1 MSIFDKWDKKVDS
14 KALSEDVREVE
25 KNGGVGEFAEVPT
38 GKYEIAIEKMEIKE
52 TKNGDPMFSCWMR
65 ILAGE
70 FQNSLLFYNQVITK
84 GFQIALVNKF
94 LRSLESGID
103 VDSTFIGYG
112 EYNNMIMDIHEAID
126 DAGLEYM
133 IEYSKNK
140 KDYPIYTVKEVFEG

>member
-1 MSIFDKWDKKVDS
+1 MSIFDKWDKKVDIE
-14 KALSEDVREVE
+14 ALSEDVKEVE
-25 KNGGVGEFAEVPT
+25 ENGGVGEYEEVPT
-38 GKYEIAIEKMEIKE
+38 GKYEVNIEKMEIKE

-70 FQNSLLFYNQVITK
+70 FQNSVMFYNQVIRL

-94 LRSLESGID
+94 LRSLETGID
-103 VDSTFIGYG
+103 VDSFIGYR
-112 EYNNMIMDIHEAID
+112 EYNNLIMDIHEAID

-140 KDYPIYTVKEVFEG
+140 KDYPVYTVKEVFEG

>member
-25 KNGGVGEFAEVPT
+25 KNGGVGEYEEIPT
-38 GKYEIAIEKMEIKE
+38 GKYEVNIEKMEIKE

-70 FQNSLLFYNQVITK
+70 LENKLLFYNQVITK

-94 LRSLESGID
+94 LRSLETGID
-103 VDSTFIGYG
+103 IDSFIGYR
-112 EYNNMIMDIHEAID
+112 EYNNLIMDIHEAID

>member
-14 KALSEDVREVE
+14 KSLSEDVKEVE

-103 VDSTFIGYG
+103 VDSFIGYR
-112 EYNNMIMDIHEAID
+112 EYNNLIMDIHEAID

-140 KDYPIYTVKEVFEG
+140 KDYPIYTIKDVFEG

>member
-14 KALSEDVREVE
+14 KALSEDVQEVE
-25 KNGGVGEFAEVPT
+25 KNGGVGEYEEVPT
-38 GKYEIAIEKMEIKE
+38 GKYEVNIEKMEIKE

-70 FQNSLLFYNQVITK
+70 FENKLLFYNQVITK

-94 LRSLESGID
+94 LRSLETGID
-103 VDSTFIGYG
+103 VDSFVGYR
-112 EYNNMIMDIHEAID
+112 EYKNLIMDIHEAID

-140 KDYPIYTVKEVFEG
+140 KDYPIYTIKEVFEG

>member
-1 MSIFDKWDKKVDS
+1 MMEI
-14 KALSEDVREVE
+14 KAYNEM
-25 KNGGVGEFAEVPT
+25 EVPT
-38 GKYEIAIEKMEIKE
+38 GKYEVNIEKMEIKE

-70 FQNSLLFYNQVITK
+70 FENKLLFYNQVITN

-103 VDSTFIGYG
+103 VDSTFIGYSA
-112 EYNNMIMDIHEAID
+112 YNNLIMDIHEAID

-133 IEYSKNK
+133 IEYSKN
-140 KDYPIYTVKEVFEG
+140 FEISQCV

>member
-14 KALSEDVREVE
+14 KALSEDVQEVE
-25 KNGGVGEFAEVPT
+25 KNGGVGEYEEVPT
-38 GKYEIAIEKMEIKE
+38 GKYEVNIEKMEIKE

-70 FQNSLLFYNQVITK
+70 FENKLLFYNQVITK

-94 LRSLESGID
+94 LRSLETGID
-103 VDSTFIGYG
+103 IDSFVGYR
-112 EYNNMIMDIHEAID
+112 EYNNLIMDIHEAID

-133 IEYSKNK
+133 IEYSRNK
-140 KDYPIYTVKEVFEG
+140 KGYPVYTIKEVFEG

>member
-1 MSIFDKWDKKVDS
+1 MSIFDKWDKKVDIE
-14 KALSEDVREVE
+14 ALSEGIKNVE
-25 KNGGVGEFAEVPT
+25 KNGGIGEFAEVPT
-38 GKYEIAIEKMEIKE
+38 GKYEVNIEKMELKE
-52 TKNGDPMFSCWMR
+52 SKNGKLMFSCWMR

-70 FQNSLLFYNQVITK
+70 FQNSVMFWNQPITLD
-84 GFQIALVNKF
+84 FQIALVNKF

-103 VDSTFIGYG
+103 VDSTFMGYAA
-112 EYNNMIMDIHEAID
+112 YNNLIMDIHEAID

>member
-1 MSIFDKWDKKVDS
+1 MMEI
-14 KALSEDVREVE
+14 KAYNEM
-25 KNGGVGEFAEVPT
+25 EVPT
-38 GKYEIAIEKMEIKE
+38 GKYEISIEKMEIKE

-133 IEYSKNK
+133 IEYSKN
-140 KDYPIYTVKEVFEG
+140 FEISQCV

>member
-14 KALSEDVREVE
+14 KALSEDVQEVE
-25 KNGGVGEFAEVPT
+25 KNGGVGEYEEVPT
-38 GKYEIAIEKMEIKE
+38 GKYEVNIEKMEIKE

-70 FQNSLLFYNQVITK
+70 FQNSVMFYNQVITR

-103 VDSTFIGYG
+103 VDSTFIGYA

>member
-14 KALSEDVREVE
+14 KALSEDVQEVE
-25 KNGGVGEFAEVPT
+25 KNGGVGEYEEVPT
-38 GKYEIAIEKMEIKE
+38 GKYEVNIEKMEIKE

-70 FQNSLLFYNQVITK
+70 FENKLLFYNQVITK

-94 LRSLESGID
+94 LRSLETGID
-103 VDSTFIGYG
+103 VDSFVGYR
-112 EYNNMIMDIHEAID
+112 EYNNLIMDIHEAID

-140 KDYPIYTVKEVFEG
+140 KGYPIYTIKEVFEG

>member
-14 KALSEDVREVE
+14 KALSDDVQEVE
-25 KNGGVGEFAEVPT
+25 KNGGFGEYEEVPT
-38 GKYEIAIEKMEIKE
+38 GKYEVNIEKMEIKE

-70 FQNSLLFYNQVITK
+70 FENKLLFYNQVITK

-94 LRSLESGID
+94 LRSLETGID
-103 VDSTFIGYG
+103 VDSFVGYR
-112 EYNNMIMDIHEAID
+112 EYNNLIMDIHEAID

-140 KDYPIYTVKEVFEG
+140 KDYPIYTIKEVFEG

>member
-14 KALSEDVREVE
+14 KALSEDVKEVE

-94 LRSLESGID
+94 LRSLESAID
-103 VDSTFIGYG
+103 VDSTFIGYA
-112 EYNNMIMDIHEAID
+112 EYNNLIMDIHEAID

>member
-25 KNGGVGEFAEVPT
+25 KNGGVGEYEEVPT
-38 GKYEIAIEKMEIKE
+38 GKYEVNIEKMEIKE

-70 FQNSLLFYNQVITK
+70 FENKLLFYNQVITK

-103 VDSTFIGYG
+103 VDSTFNGYSA
-112 EYNNMIMDIHEAID
+112 YNDMIMDIHEAID

-140 KDYPIYTVKEVFEG
+140 KDYPIYTIKEVFEG

>member
-14 KALSEDVREVE
+14 KSLSEDVKEVE

-140 KDYPIYTVKEVFEG
+140 KDYPIYTIKEVFEG

>member
-14 KALSEDVREVE
+14 KALSEDVQEVE
-25 KNGGVGEFAEVPT
+25 KNGGVGEYEEVPT
-38 GKYEIAIEKMEIKE
+38 GKYEVNIEKMEIKE

-70 FQNSLLFYNQVITK
+70 FENKLLFYNQVITK

-94 LRSLESGID
+94 LRSLETGID
-103 VDSTFIGYG
+103 IDSFVGYR
-112 EYNNMIMDIHEAID
+112 EYNNLIMDIHEAID

-140 KDYPIYTVKEVFEG
+140 KGYPIYTIKEVFEG

>member
-1 MSIFDKWDKKVDS
+1 MEIR
-14 KALSEDVREVE
+14 AYNEM
-25 KNGGVGEFAEVPT
+25 EVPT
-38 GKYEIAIEKMEIKE
+38 GKYEVNIEKMEIKE

-70 FQNSLLFYNQVITK
+70 FENKLLFYNQVITK

-103 VDSTFIGYG
+103 IDSTFTGYAN
-112 EYNNMIMDIHEAID
+112 YNNLIMDIHEAID

-133 IEYSKNK
+133 IEYSKN
-140 KDYPIYTVKEVFEG
+140 FEISQCV

>member
-14 KALSEDVREVE
+14 KALSEDIKNVE
-25 KNGGVGEFAEVPT
+25 KNGGLGEFAEVPT
-38 GKYEIAIEKMEIKE
+38 GRYEIRIEDMELKE
-52 TKNGDPMFSCWMR
+52 SKSGHPMFVCKMR

-70 FQNSLLFYNQVITK
+70 FENKLLFYNQVITK

-94 LRSLESGID
+94 LRSLETGID
-103 VDSTFIGYG
+103 IDSFIGYR
-112 EYNNMIMDIHEAID
+112 EYNNLIMDIHEAID

-140 KDYPIYTVKEVFEG
+140 KDYPIYTIKEVFEG

>member
-14 KALSEDVREVE
+14 KALSEDVQEVE
-25 KNGGVGEFAEVPT
+25 KNGGVGEYEEVPT
-38 GKYEIAIEKMEIKE
+38 GKYEVNIEKMEIKE

-70 FQNSLLFYNQVITK
+70 FENKLLFYNQVITK

-94 LRSLESGID
+94 LRSLETGID
-103 VDSTFIGYG
+103 IDSFIGYR
-112 EYNNMIMDIHEAID
+112 EYNNLIMDIHEAID

-140 KDYPIYTVKEVFEG
+140 KGYPIYTIKEVFEG

>member
-25 KNGGVGEFAEVPT
+25 KNGGIGEYEEVPT
-38 GKYEIAIEKMEIKE
+38 GKYEVNIEKMEIKE

-94 LRSLESGID
+94 LRSLETGID
-103 VDSTFIGYG
+103 IDSFIGYR
-112 EYNNMIMDIHEAID
+112 EYNNLIMDIHEAID

>member
-25 KNGGVGEFAEVPT
+25 KNGGVGEYEEVPT
-38 GKYEIAIEKMEIKE
+38 GKYEVNIEKMEIKE

-65 ILAGE
+65 ILE
-70 FQNSLLFYNQVITK
+70 NKLLFYNQVITK

-94 LRSLESGID
+94 LRSLETGID
-103 VDSTFIGYG
+103 IDSFIGYR
-112 EYNNMIMDIHEAID
+112 EYNNLIMDIHEAID
-126 DAGLEYM
+126 DVGLEYM